1 MVNVESRWF
10 VAGAGA
16 WTIAESDRQGLEQSE
31 LLAAPVGAPTPDD
44 EARAAVVSPT
54 SPAPSGTWRQAAQV
68 VAAQRSAAP
77 DQWPPFLA
85 GDLGASIARD
95 RADLTRWR
103 DVLHADHAFAA
114 GELPDP
120 AAGLERMG
128 AAVEERAAAVEAS
141 RVRVVAQGIDTL
153 HLSIWCAVAQSV
165 RARLD
170 ALRDLAES
178 EAVVIGAG
186 DLRWTLAPHGRRG
199 GYRYALEGPACS
211 IAIRGRDTEGQASI
225 FVELRSAWL
234 WRMGPRSC
242 VAEVLRV
249 LQGWAPPGVVWPPR
263 VTVARLDLAADV
275 QGWAPRGD
283 ELTAPLGAS
292 PVWVSRTVSR
302 TRYAEPE
309 KAGTRARDLGADAL
323 HLRGRKFTGYSF
335 GAGDL
340 MARLYDKKAEI
351 ARSGKRWFG
360 GVWAAGG
367 AVQDD
372 PVWRIEFQLRGDTL
386 RELVCAVQDPRYQ
399 VVATRA
405 TDWHVIL
412 TSLDGLWSYLTA
424 RTGRGWLD
432 LRDPPESAAE
442 IRRAETLGRF
452 ERWPRSQAWIAV
464 SALRWGVESQVA
476 RLPDRRTATAS
487 QTAAASRPDP
497 TAPIPDLRPEDW
509 RGAPS
514 AATIARRAGRPSTVS
529 AAAAVR
535 DLASAEA
542 RALAAD
548 TQIEAISERADR
560 LRAQLVG
567 TAATYAAALAGAQ
580 GEDLPRS
587 DEEARSLLL
596 AALDWALSGASA
608 SDLPVARVQPGI
620 CDAVVSRRA
629 RGPTAGAVR
638 RDLASASGVWN
649 RRIP

>member
-10 VAGAGA
+10 VASAGS
-16 WTIAESDRQGLEQSE
+16 WTIAEADRQGLEQSE
-31 LLAAPVGAPTPDD
+31 LQAAPMGAPTPDD
-44 EARAAVVSPT
+44 EARAAVVSSS
-54 SPAPSGTWRQAAQV
+54 SPAPSGSWRQAAQV
-68 VAAQRSAAP
+68 VAEQRQAAP
-77 DQWPPFLA
+77 GQWPPFLA
-85 GDLGASIARD
+85 GDLGAATARD
-95 RADLTRWR
+95 RADLARWR
-103 DVLHADHAFAA
+103 DTLRGDFHFSEGA
-114 GELPDP
+114 LPNP
-120 AAGLERMG
+120 TPGLEQM
-128 AAVEERAAAVEAS
+128 AAALEERAAAVEAS
-141 RVRVVAQGIDTL
+141 GVRVVAQGIDTL
-153 HLSIWCAVAQSV
+153 HLSVWCAIAPSV

-178 EAVVIGAG
+178 EAVVIGSG

-211 IAIRGRDTEGQASI
+211 FALRGRDTEGQASV
-225 FVELRSAWL
+225 FVEVRAAWL
-234 WRMGPRSC
+234 WRLGPRAC

-263 VTVARLDLAADV
+263 VTVARLDLAADL

-309 KAGTRARDLGADAL
+309 RPGTRARDLGADAL
-323 HLRGRKFTGYSF
+323 HLRGRRFTGYSF

-340 MARLYDKKAEI
+340 LCRLYDKKAEI
-351 ARSGKRWFG
+351 AKSGKRWFG

-367 AVQDD
+367 ADRD
-372 PVWRIEFQLRGDTL
+372 APVWRVEFQVRGETL
-386 RELVCAVQDPRYQ
+386 RELVCAIQDPRYQ
-399 VVATRA
+399 VVAARA

-412 TSLDGLWSYLTA
+412 GSLDGLWAYLTA
-424 RTGRGWLD
+424 RSGRGWLD

-442 IRRAETLGRF
+442 IRRAATLGRF
-452 ERWPRSQAWIAV
+452 ERWPRSKSWIAV

-476 RLPDRRTATAS
+476 RLPDRRTATAA
-487 QTAAASRPDP
+487 QTAASSKPDP
-497 TAPIPDLRPEDW
+497 SAPIPNLRPEDW

-514 AATIARRAGRPSTVS
+514 AHTIARTAGRAETVS

-535 DLASAEA
+535 DLATAQA

-580 GEDLPRS
+580 GEELPRS
-587 DEEARSLLL
+587 DNEARALLL
-596 AALDWALSGASA
+596 AAFDWALSGASA
-608 SDLPVARVQPGI
+608 SDLPVARVLPGL
-620 CDAVVSRRA
+620 CDAVISRRA
-629 RGPTAGAVR
+629 RGPTASAVR
-638 RDLASASGVWN
+638 RDLASASGTWN